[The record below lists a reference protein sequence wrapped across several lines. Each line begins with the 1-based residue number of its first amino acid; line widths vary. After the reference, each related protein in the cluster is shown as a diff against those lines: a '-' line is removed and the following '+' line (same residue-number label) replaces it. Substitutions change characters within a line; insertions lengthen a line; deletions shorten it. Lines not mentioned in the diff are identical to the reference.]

1 MTKKKQFCPR
11 GHDTFRFGRDAGHWC
26 SECRR
31 EDAEARLAREAA
43 AAAERRAAFERRR
56 AEWERE
62 HERKRR
68 RNLKAGGDAAIYQR
82 WEDAW
87 SVACDKGYGL
97 CQWEDFD
104 PDDHRP
110 REFPHRR
117 QCFRRPE
124 SDGDIY
130 CRTHNRQLERET
142 RR

>member
-1 MTKKKQFCPR
+1 MTKKKQWCPR
-11 GHDTFRFGRDAGHWC
+11 GHDTLVFGRDAGHWC

-43 AAAERRAAFERRR
+43 AAAERRAAFDARR
-56 AEWERE
+56 AEWKRQHERE
-62 HERKRR
+62 RQ

-82 WEDAW
+82 WEDAYA
-87 SVACDKGYGL
+87 VRGDL

-117 QCFRRPE
+117 QCFRRAH
-124 SDGDIY
+124 DVY
-130 CRTHNRQLERET
+130 CAVHNRQLERKT
-142 RR
+142 RK